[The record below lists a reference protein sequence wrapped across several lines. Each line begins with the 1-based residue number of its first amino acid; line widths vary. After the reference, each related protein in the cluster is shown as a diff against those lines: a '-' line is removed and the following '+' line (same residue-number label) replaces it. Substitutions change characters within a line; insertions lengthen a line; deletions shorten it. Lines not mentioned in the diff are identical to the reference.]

1 MNKYLWI
8 VVVVVFTLFSTERHQ
23 QVSPRDILQST
34 NYVVTV
40 RERTKSRLRIL
51 KVLFFFKNRN
61 NVPPVELKLREEAFP
76 ALLFRLAA

>member
-23 QVSPRDILQST
+23 LVSPRDILQST

-40 RERTKSRLRIL
+40 RQREPKVAEEFL
-51 KVLFFFKNRN
+51 KFCFF
-61 NVPPVELKLREEAFP
+61 LKIEIMFHL
-76 ALLFRLAA
+76 